1 MDHFQQHIPL
11 PPAAGAEYLG
21 PLLEPVD
28 FNPSQDID
36 DMLDN
41 GGHFVINGMQDA
53 EILLNR
59 FCTYLQDIKSEL
71 DDVKKQLSEEK
82 KEYTSKTKTEV
93 KKILSVIDDNSEKL
107 TTQEYLNAMNS
118 LNVLYNL

>member
-1 MDHFQQHIPL
+1 MDNIL
-11 PPAAGAEYLG
+11 PVIDDSGSDEPFEFS
-21 PLLEPVD
+21 LEPID
-28 FNPSQDID
+28 LTPEHDIGEL
-36 DMLDN
+36 LDN

-59 FCTYLQDIKSEL
+59 FSTYLQDIKSEL